1 MASQGVSIA
10 GIFTII
16 VSAMLVQNV
25 IFSQFLGLCPY
36 FGVSKKVDT
45 ALGMSFAVI
54 FVMVLATAITFVI
67 QHFVLI
73 PMGIE
78 YLQTIAFILVIA
90 SLVQLVE
97 IVLKK
102 VARTLYD
109 ALGIFLPLITTNC
122 AVLGVAILATQ
133 NEYGFLETLVY
144 AFSSAVGFM
153 IALLIFAG
161 IRERL
166 ELRRVPGVWRG
177 TAIAMVTAGILSMA
191 FMGFSGLGG

>member
-1 MASQGVSIA
+1 MASQGGFIA
-10 GIFTII
+10 GIFAII

-25 IFSQFLGLCPY
+25 VFSQFLGLCPY
-36 FGVSKKVDT
+36 FGVSKKLDT
-45 ALGMSFAVI
+45 AVGMSFAVI
-54 FVMVLATAITFVI
+54 FVMVLASAITFVI

-73 PMGIE
+73 PLGIE

-133 NEYGFLETLVY
+133 KEYGFFETLVY
-144 AFSSAVGFM
+144 AFASAIGFM
-153 IALLIFAG
+153 IALVIFAG

-166 ELRRVPGVWRG
+166 DLRRVPGVWRG